1 MYQFIAVIVA
11 FLFIPI
17 LIRLKFKLSNT
28 LLITAGILGIVSG
41 IGLESFKESVFSVF
55 LESSSLYTVFAVIMV
70 SILSGLMKYYGI
82 LDNIVESMQIVIH
95 NKKAMLMIIPAM
107 IGLLMVPGGAL
118 LSAPFINDIG
128 EEIGI
133 PPSRRAAI
141 NLVFRHISMFILPFS
156 TGLLVIAASM
166 PDISIPKIILLN
178 LIFVSAMTIIGYF
191 LYLRDIKIEKS
202 IACRKDLGK
211 NIIRLIAYTS
221 PIYICVIIN
230 IVTGLPFYITLFASV
245 FIVYFLGDKKDFLK
259 LILKSLN
266 WSTVLTIIAVFIMKD
281 IILRMDELLAIFNN
295 LFLESDSLIT
305 TMLIFMIAAVFF
317 GYITGYQSASLAILL
332 PMVTQLNVPIET
344 LHVYVYFA
352 FGCAFLGYYFSP
364 IHLCQAFT
372 VQHMG
377 TTTKEIYKE
386 YKYFAPLLLL
396 VLIVSFLIL
405 V

>member
-1 MYQFIAVIVA
+1 M
-11 FLFIPI
+11 
-17 LIRLKFKLSNT
+17 IRLKFKLSNT

-166 PDISIPKIILLN
+166 PRSEERRGGK
-178 LIFVSAMTIIGYF
+178 
-191 LYLRDIKIEKS
+191 E
-202 IACRKDLGK
+202 CR
-211 NIIRLIAYTS
+211 
-221 PIYICVIIN
+221 
-230 IVTGLPFYITLFASV
+230 
-245 FIVYFLGDKKDFLK
+245 
-259 LILKSLN
+259 
-266 WSTVLTIIAVFIMKD
+266 
-281 IILRMDELLAIFNN
+281 
-295 LFLESDSLIT
+295 
-305 TMLIFMIAAVFF
+305 
-317 GYITGYQSASLAILL
+317 
-332 PMVTQLNVPIET
+332 
-344 LHVYVYFA
+344 
-352 FGCAFLGYYFSP
+352 
-364 IHLCQAFT
+364 
-372 VQHMG
+372 
-377 TTTKEIYKE
+377 
-386 YKYFAPLLLL
+386 
-396 VLIVSFLIL
+396 
-405 V
+405 

>member
-1 MYQFIAVIVA
+1 MYQLIAVIVA

-28 LLITAGILGIVSG
+28 LLITAGILGIISG

-55 LESSSLYTVFAVIMV
+55 IESSSLYTVFAVIMV

-95 NKKAMLMIIPAM
+95 NKKAILMIIPAM

-166 PDISIPKIILLN
+166 PEISIPKIILLN
-178 LIFVSAMTIIGYF
+178 LIFVTSMTIIGYF

-202 IACRKDLGK
+202 IASRKDFGK

-245 FIVYFLGDKKDFLK
+245 LIVYFLSNKKDFLK
-259 LILKSLN
+259 LILKSFN
-266 WSTVLTIIAVFIMKD
+266 WSSVLTVIAVFIMKD

-295 LFLESDSLIT
+295 LFLESNSLIA

-332 PMVTQLNVPIET
+332 PMVTQLKVPIET

-352 FGCAFLGYYFSP
+352 FGCSFLGYYFSP